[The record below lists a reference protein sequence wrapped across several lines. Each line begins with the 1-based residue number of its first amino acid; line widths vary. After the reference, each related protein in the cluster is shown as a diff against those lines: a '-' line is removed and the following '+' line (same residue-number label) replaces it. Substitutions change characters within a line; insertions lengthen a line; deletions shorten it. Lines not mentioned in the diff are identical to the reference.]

1 MVASVTRSQVLAFRV
16 RAQMLDLPA
25 ARLADITVLDI
36 GVQDSGRMA
45 RSGLWRLATYRRV
58 PLSGI
63 DFDE

>member
-36 GVQDSGRMA
+36 GVQDSGPDGA
-45 RSGLWRLATYRRV
+45 KWALAAGDIPAGSFVRHR
-58 PLSGI
+58 
-63 DFDE
+63 FR